1 VTAWCPGGGE
11 PSEAGNPVS
20 MGDELTPREL
30 AVVRLVA
37 SGYTNAEIANQL
49 SYSLRTIEASHAWL
63 RLVLG
68 ARTRADLVRLAR
80 AAGLTENP

>member
-1 VTAWCPGGGE
+1 
-11 PSEAGNPVS
+11 

-37 SGYTNAEIANQL
+37 SGSTNAEIANQL
-49 SYSLRTIEASHAWL
+49 GYSLRTIEVSHAWL

>member
-1 VTAWCPGGGE
+1 
-11 PSEAGNPVS
+11 

-37 SGYTNAEIANQL
+37 SGSTNAEITNQL
-49 SYSLRTIEASHAWL
+49 GYSLRTIEVSHAWL